1 MKNSRVCFLIV
12 AMLILACA
20 EPVFAQGG
28 PPADLVAYVA
38 RDMKAFDVPGIAIAI
53 VKDGKVV
60 LAKGYGVKKLGE
72 PAPVDENTL
81 FGIGSNTKAFTSA
94 ALASLVD
101 AGKISWDD
109 KVYERLKGFQ
119 MYDPYV
125 SHEMTI
131 RDLLTHR
138 SGMGLGEGDLLFW
151 PHTTYTRDD
160 IIYRLQI

>member
-1 MKNSRVCFLIV
+1 MRKMTASRCVVLV
-12 AMLILACA
+12 LGLLWAGAG
-20 EPVFAQGG
+20 FAQSG
-28 PPADLVAYVA
+28 PQVDLDAYVA

-101 AGKISWDD
+101 
-109 KVYERLKGFQ
+109 
-119 MYDPYV
+119 
-125 SHEMTI
+125 
-131 RDLLTHR
+131 
-138 SGMGLGEGDLLFW
+138 EG
-151 PHTTYTRDD
+151 
-160 IIYRLQI
+160 